1 MRNAPT
7 STEDVY
13 ALLCALRDTY
23 DYGAIN
29 PVLLGKDKLRKAL
42 QEACQSYERH
52 EMEEED
58 LALESW
64 ADLDRAGQ
72 RKIIAAA
79 KELWGQRVR
88 RFFPAL
94 SPSDPDTRRFTD
106 LTDDE
111 FNDFLDR
118 LR

>member
-1 MRNAPT
+1 MRTAPT
-7 STEDVY
+7 STEGVY

-29 PVLLGKDKLRKAL
+29 PVLRDQDKLRQAL
-42 QEACQSYERH
+42 QQACQSYERD
-52 EMEEED
+52 ETEEED

-64 ADLDRAGQ
+64 ADLDRADQ

-94 SPSDPDTRRFTD
+94 SISDPDTRRLTD